1 MLDHSKLNDW
11 ERNFLAEIQVR
22 ALSNQPVS
30 TQERQI
36 VWNLAIKA
44 GVVFTPQQVT
54 AVQAQGI
61 DTASTRCYN

>member
-36 VWNLAIKA
+36 VWNLSIKA
-44 GVVFTPQQVT
+44 GVGFTPQQVT
-54 AVQAQGI
+54 AGA
-61 DTASTRCYN
+61 RH